1 MGGSE
6 RPPSPPRLRADVKSA
21 LRRVPIAIRAYDGAR
36 DAQTLRALNI
46 EHQDFSRALEPS
58 WPEGTAVVD
67 QYVAF
72 LEKECAA
79 HDGCVLLA
87 ESRGGVVGFVCVVAS
102 TRGDSPDDP
111 ATFAWIHDIFVSPE
125 HRRRGVAT
133 ALMAAAEAFARSRGA
148 DELRLGVIER
158 NTNARELYRGLGF
171 RDYTRVL
178 TKPLD

>member
-36 DAQTLRALNI
+36 DAQTLRAFNI
-46 EHQDFSRALEPS
+46 EHQDFSRTLEPS

-102 TRGDSPDDP
+102 TR
-111 ATFAWIHDIFVSPE
+111 
-125 HRRRGVAT
+125 R
-133 ALMAAAEAFARSRGA
+133 LAR
-148 DELRLGVIER
+148 
-158 NTNARELYRGLGF
+158 
-171 RDYTRVL
+171 
-178 TKPLD
+178 

>member
-1 MGGSE
+1 M
-6 RPPSPPRLRADVKSA
+6 
-21 LRRVPIAIRAYDGAR
+21 PIAIRAYDGAR
-36 DAQTLRALNI
+36 DAEALRTLNI
-46 EHQDFSRALEPS
+46 EHQDFSRTLEPS

-67 QYVAF
+67 RYVAF

-79 HDGCVLLA
+79 HDGRVLLA

-148 DELRLGVIER
+148 KELRLGVIDR
-158 NTNARELYRGLGF
+158 NTSARELYRGLGF

-178 TKPLD
+178 TKPLDSFTWGAPGAPHAPHAPRAG